1 MKVFI
6 KNTCQVTDSKT
17 IKKKSLHRRTSRTNL
32 HRRTSEVDENCIKVV
47 DIYTDLTLMRQVLY
61 TDLATTAAG
70 VNNTARSDQHLNQIK
85 ELQEEDKV
93 TLEFVRDPMNNR

>member
-6 KNTCQVTDSKT
+6 KNTCQVTDSKAV
-17 IKKKSLHRRTSRTNL
+17 KKKSSRRRTSRTNL
-32 HRRTSEVDENCIKVV
+32 YRRTSEVDENCIKAV

-61 TDLATTAAG
+61 TDLGIAAAG
-70 VNNTARSDQHLNQIK
+70 VNDTARSDQYLNQIK

-93 TLEFVRDPMNNR
+93 TLEFLRDPMNNR

>member
-17 IKKKSLHRRTSRTNL
+17 IKKKSSHRKTSRTNL
-32 HRRTSEVDENCIKVV
+32 HRRTSEVDENCIKAV

-61 TDLATTAAG
+61 TDLATHGGTDCYCRNSVLASVKIFKLDAG
-70 VNNTARSDQHLNQIK
+70 
-85 ELQEEDKV
+85 
-93 TLEFVRDPMNNR
+93 